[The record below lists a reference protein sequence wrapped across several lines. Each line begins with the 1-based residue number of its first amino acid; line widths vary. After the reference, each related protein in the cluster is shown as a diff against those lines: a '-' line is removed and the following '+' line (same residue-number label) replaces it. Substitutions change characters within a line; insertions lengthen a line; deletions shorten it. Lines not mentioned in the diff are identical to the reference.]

1 MMEEG
6 EGERGIRGRG
16 NGDRRG
22 EGRGEGWGG
31 REIG

>member
-16 NGDRRG
+16 NEDRRG